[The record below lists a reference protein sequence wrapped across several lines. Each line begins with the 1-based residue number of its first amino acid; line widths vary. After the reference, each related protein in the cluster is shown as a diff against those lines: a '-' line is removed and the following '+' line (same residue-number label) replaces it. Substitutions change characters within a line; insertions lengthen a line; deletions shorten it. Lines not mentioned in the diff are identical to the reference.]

1 MVVNNSTI
9 QDETTTSL
17 ETTEFRII
25 RITLYVL
32 ILFLSCIGNS
42 LVAVVIIKARGM
54 RTSSNVLILSLAVC
68 DFLTPVLSIPFDMA
82 YEEKNYIWP
91 FGRVMCK
98 ALWPLQTAS
107 STSSSLILAA
117 ISLDRFRTLV
127 KPLSWYISLGKL
139 VVCVL
144 SINAVSIFIC
154 IPYFVVLKYSASERS
169 CQESWPGED
178 YKHAYTIFLFLCQ
191 YALPLLTMST
201 VYILIYISLRSN
213 LVRLFSMDA
222 ERGSRAFS
230 RESTRSTDSRD
241 FRRREQNIRL
251 AKMFVIVVVV
261 FAISMFPNQVLWFW
275 IDFGNGRDHHVF
287 HYISVVCRLCTYANS
302 VLNPFIYALKSKE
315 FRSGFAKIGRATVM
329 KPLRK
334 ISTDGRKFVRKLSGN
349 VLERQRPIP
358 VEMKSSAA
366 AIVFN
371 ENCGEFQ
378 HNSHA
383 EECGDIKPRQPEEK
397 NDRTNVMQPLRK
409 LSNETRKYVRKF
421 SGTVSPDSQIP
432 MSVQR
437 TSSAGLF
444 KSSENENAGAFQFS
458 RQAEVTDK
466 TKGNDDGSILAP
478 RRRKFSCYG
487 VGYGKEQKDLSMK
500 RRPDDPSQE
509 MTENKASKSS
519 NEVKFMKNKATENI
533 NITVDM
539 YPDRV
544 EK

>member
-9 QDETTTSL
+9 QDETTMSL
-17 ETTEFRII
+17 ETTEFRIV

-54 RTSSNVLILSLAVC
+54 RTSSNVLIFSLAVC
-68 DFLTPVLSIPFDMA
+68 DFLTPVLSIPFDMT
-82 YEEKNYIWP
+82 YEEQNYIWP
-91 FGRVMCK
+91 FGKAMCK

-144 SINAVSIFIC
+144 SIYAFSIFIC
-154 IPYFVVLKYSASERS
+154 IPYFVVLKYSASERL
-169 CQESWPGED
+169 CHESWPGED

-201 VYILIYISLRSN
+201 VYIIIYVNLRSN
-213 LVRLFSMDA
+213 LITLFSMDS
-222 ERGSRAFS
+222 ERRSRAFS

-275 IDFGNGRDHHVF
+275 IDFGNGQDHHLF

-315 FRSGFAKIGRATVM
+315 FRSGFVKIGRATVM

-334 ISTDGRKFVRKLSGN
+334 ISSDGRKFVRKLSGN
-349 VLERQRPIP
+349 VLERERPIP
-358 VEMKSSAA
+358 VT
-366 AIVFN
+366 AIFSN
-371 ENCGEFQ
+371 ENFGEFQ
-378 HNSHA
+378 HNSHT

-397 NDRTNVMQPLRK
+397 SARTNVMQPLRK
-409 LSNETRKYVRKF
+409 LSNETTKYVRKF
-421 SGTVSPDSQIP
+421 SGTVSPNSQIP
-432 MSVQR
+432 ISGQR
-437 TSSAGLF
+437 KSSAGLF
-444 KSSENENAGAFQFS
+444 KSSENENAGAFQFGW
-458 RQAEVTDK
+458 QAEVTDK

-487 VGYGKEQKDLSMK
+487 VGYGKELKDLSMK

-509 MTENKASKSS
+509 MAENRASNGS
-519 NEVKFMKNKATENI
+519 NEV
-533 NITVDM
+533 
-539 YPDRV
+539 
-544 EK
+544 

>member
-98 ALWPLQTAS
+98 SLWPLQTAS

-127 KPLSWYISLGKL
+127 KPLGWYISLGKL

-222 ERGSRAFS
+222 ERGSRTFS

-458 RQAEVTDK
+458 R
-466 TKGNDDGSILAP
+466 
-478 RRRKFSCYG
+478 
-487 VGYGKEQKDLSMK
+487 
-500 RRPDDPSQE
+500 
-509 MTENKASKSS
+509 
-519 NEVKFMKNKATENI
+519 
-533 NITVDM
+533 
-539 YPDRV
+539 
-544 EK
+544 